1 MLHLFGLL
9 MVVLGVCDGDADEQI
24 ELYNAE
30 TVTNGC
36 CGLVVTATL
45 TLKVKCLI
53 SIISGV
59 YNC

>member
-1 MLHLFGLL
+1 